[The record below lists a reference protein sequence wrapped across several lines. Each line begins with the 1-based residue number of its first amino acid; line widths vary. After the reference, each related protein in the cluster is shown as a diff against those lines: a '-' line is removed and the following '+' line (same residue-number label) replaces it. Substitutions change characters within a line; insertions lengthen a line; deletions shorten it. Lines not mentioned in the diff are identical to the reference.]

1 MSVWSALA
9 LGFTY
14 LSPLVAIYALF
25 GLGLATAGPAAIWW
39 IVIVGAGQLLVA
51 LVMGEVVSQF
61 PIAGGIYPWMRRLA
75 GKRSAWLTA
84 WISQQSMLN

>member
-39 IVIVGAGQLLVA
+39 IIIVGAGQTP
-51 LVMGEVVSQF
+51 GETVGNGRAMAILFRSSLCWSQDL
-61 PIAGGIYPWMRRLA
+61 PAA
-75 GKRSAWLTA
+75 
-84 WISQQSMLN
+84 